1 MTSRDQAKQ
10 KVRKLENQDR
20 TGENSEGRGQSQ
32 VRDGSQ
38 EVWPEAKELTVQKAV
53 VQARMRKAVRTRQ

>member
-1 MTSRDQAKQ
+1 MAAREQAKQ

-20 TGENSEGRGQSQ
+20 TMENSEGRGQS

-38 EVWPEAKELTVQKAV
+38 EA
-53 VQARMRKAVRTRQ
+53 